1 MKDQSDVSSTFPTF
15 DDIRQQFPLLSQT
28 VHGHP
33 LIYLDNAATTQKPV
47 SVIESVDRYYRE
59 HNANVHRAAHFLS
72 ACTTHAFEASRETVR
87 LFINARFAEE
97 VIWTRGA
104 TEAINLVAN
113 SWGRSQL
120 QPGDEIILSRLE
132 HHANI
137 VPWQLLAEATGAT
150 IRVVELDENGSP
162 DRQQFRQ
169 LLSDKTR
176 LVAMAHI
183 SNAIG
188 TISPIRE
195 ITALAHNAG
204 ALVLVDGSQAVAHQT
219 VDVQDVGADFYVFS
233 GHKVYGPTGIGVL
246 YGRRELLESMPPWQG
261 GGEMIERVSF
271 SGTRFNSLPFKFE
284 AGTPNIAGAIGLG
297 KALEFLS
304 ALDFAAMQSH
314 ENRLRRLVEE
324 GLAQINGIRLI
335 GQAEHKA
342 PVVSFV
348 SSHHHNQDIGL
359 MLDQQGIAVR
369 TGHHCAMPLME
380 SLNLNGTVRASFAL
394 YNTSAEALALVE
406 ALEKLHHTPL
416 YDVPAGMASSMAGE
430 VKTSGENAR
439 PPEQQMTRTII
450 ELPKIYRQ
458 QAPDPVAIANR
469 LNGLSGWQE
478 RYRQIMLLGKELP
491 VLSHQWRSDE
501 ARLHGCE
508 SSVWLH
514 YHYDDETMGLY
525 FIADSDARVI
535 RGLIAIVLAVFSG
548 KTPEAIEGEDIET
561 WFRELDLFS
570 HLSPSRGN
578 GLRAIVKEI
587 QAIAHR
593 YR

>member
-1 MKDQSDVSSTFPTF
+1 MKGQTDTKPIFP
-15 DDIRQQFPLLSQT
+15 DLDHLRQQFPLLSRS

-33 LIYLDNAATTQKPV
+33 LVYLDNAATTQKPL
-47 SVIESVDRYYRE
+47 SVIESVDCYYRE
-59 HNANVHRAAHFLS
+59 QNANVHRAAHFLS
-72 ACTTHAFEASRETVR
+72 ACTTHAFEAARETAR
-87 LFINARFAEE
+87 HFLNARFAEE

-120 QPGDEIILSRLE
+120 KEGDEIVLSRLE

-137 VPWQLLAEATGAT
+137 VPWQLLAETTGA
-150 IRVVELDENGSP
+150 IIKVIELDGSGNL
-162 DRQQFRQ
+162 DLQQYQQ
-169 LLSDKTR
+169 LFSQKTR
-176 LVAMAHI
+176 LVAIAHI

-188 TISPIRE
+188 TISPVKAIIE
-195 ITALAHNAG
+195 LAHNAG
-204 ALVLVDGSQAVAHQT
+204 ALVLVDGSQAVAHQK
-219 VDVQDVGADFYVFS
+219 VDVQALDADFYVFS
-233 GHKVYGPTGIGVL
+233 GHKVYGPTGIGIL
-246 YGRRELLESMPPWQG
+246 YGRRELMESMPPWQG

-297 KALEFLS
+297 KALEFVS
-304 ALDFAAMQSH
+304 GIDSEAMNAH
-314 ENRLRRLVEE
+314 EDKLRKLVED
-324 GLAQINGIRLI
+324 GLTSINGIRLI

-348 SSHHHNQDIGL
+348 SSHQHNQDIGL

-380 SLNLNGTVRASFAL
+380 SLNLNGTVRASFAI
-394 YNTSAEALALVE
+394 YNSVDEVKAFVDAV
-406 ALEKLHHTPL
+406 EKLHHTPL
-416 YDVPAGMASSMAGE
+416 HDVIVDMKSEMKDRMACAPENTQSVNETLSGE
-430 VKTSGENAR
+430 VMDL
-439 PPEQQMTRTII
+439 PEIF
-450 ELPKIYRQ
+450 RQ
-458 QAPDPVAIANR
+458 TPDFTAIAER
-469 LNGLSGWQE
+469 LNDLSGWQE

-491 VLSHQWRSDE
+491 VLSGEWKSDE

-514 YHYDDETMGLY
+514 YHYDDETMRLY

-548 KTPEAIEGEDIET
+548 KTPEEVEGENIEQ
-561 WFRELDLFS
+561 WFRELDLFN

-578 GLRAIVKEI
+578 GLKAIVKEI

>member
-1 MKDQSDVSSTFPTF
+1 MKGQTDTKPIFP
-15 DDIRQQFPLLSQT
+15 DLDNIRQQFPLLSRS

-33 LIYLDNAATTQKPV
+33 LVYLDNAATTQKPL
-47 SVIESVDRYYRE
+47 SVIESVDCYYRE
-59 HNANVHRAAHFLS
+59 QNANVHRAAHFLS
-72 ACTTHAFEASRETVR
+72 ACTTHAFEVARETAR
-87 LFINARFAEE
+87 HFLNARFAEE

-120 QPGDEIILSRLE
+120 KEGDEIVLSRLE

-137 VPWQLLAEATGAT
+137 VPWQLLAETTGA
-150 IRVVELDENGSP
+150 IIKVIELDESGNL
-162 DRQQFRQ
+162 DLQQYQR
-169 LLSDKTR
+169 LLSQKTR
-176 LVAMAHI
+176 LVAIAHI

-188 TISPIRE
+188 TISPVKA
-195 ITALAHNAG
+195 ITELAHNAG
-204 ALVLVDGSQAVAHQT
+204 ALVLVDGSQAVAHQK
-219 VDVQDVGADFYVFS
+219 VDVQALDADFYVFS
-233 GHKVYGPTGIGVL
+233 GHKVYGPTGIGIL
-246 YGRRELLESMPPWQG
+246 YGRRELMESMPPWQG

-297 KALEFLS
+297 KALEFVS
-304 ALDFAAMQSH
+304 GIDSEAMNAH
-314 ENRLRRLVEE
+314 EDKLRKLVED
-324 GLAQINGIRLI
+324 GLTSINGIRLI

-380 SLNLNGTVRASFAL
+380 SLNLNGTVRASFAI
-394 YNTSAEALALVE
+394 YNTLDEASILVD
-406 ALEKLHHTPL
+406 AMEKLHHTPL
-416 YDVPAGMASSMAGE
+416 YDIPYDVNSGIESTLKSTQPDYEAQNRE
-430 VKTSGENAR
+430 VTAL
-439 PPEQQMTRTII
+439 PEVF
-450 ELPKIYRQ
+450 RQ
-458 QAPDPVAIANR
+458 QALDLAATAER
-469 LNGLSGWQE
+469 LNDLSGWQE

-491 VLSHQWRSDE
+491 VLSGEWKSDE
-501 ARLHGCE
+501 ARLQGCE

-514 YHYDDETMGLY
+514 YHYDDETMCLY

-548 KTPEAIEGEDIET
+548 KTPEAVEGENIEQ
-561 WFRELDLFS
+561 WFRELDLFN

-578 GLRAIVKEI
+578 GLKAIVKEI

>member
-1 MKDQSDVSSTFPTF
+1 MKGQTDTKPIFP
-15 DDIRQQFPLLSQT
+15 DLDNIRQQFPLLSRS

-33 LIYLDNAATTQKPV
+33 LVYLDNAATTQKPL

-59 HNANVHRAAHFLS
+59 QNANVHRAAHFLS
-72 ACTTHAFEASRETVR
+72 ACTTHAFEAARETAR
-87 LFINARFAEE
+87 HFINARFAEE

-120 QPGDEIILSRLE
+120 KAGDEIILSRLE

-137 VPWQLLAEATGAT
+137 VPWQLLTEATGAT
-150 IRVVELDENGSP
+150 IRVVELDDAGNL
-162 DRQQFRQ
+162 DIQQFQQ

-176 LVAMAHI
+176 LVAIAHT

-188 TISPIRE
+188 TITPVKE
-195 ITALAHNAG
+195 IIKLAHNAG
-204 ALVLVDGSQAVAHQT
+204 ALVLVDGSQAVAHQK
-219 VDVQDVGADFYVFS
+219 VDVQALGADFYVFS

-246 YGRRELLESMPPWQG
+246 FGRRELLENMPPWQG

-297 KALEFLS
+297 KALEFL
-304 ALDFAAMQSH
+304 AGIDFASMHAH
-314 ENRLRRLVEE
+314 ESQLRKLVEE
-324 GLAQINGIRLI
+324 GLSQINGIRLI
-335 GQAEHKA
+335 GQAGQKA

-348 SSHHHNQDIGL
+348 SSEHHNQDIGL

-380 SLNLNGTVRASFAL
+380 SLNLNGTVRASFAI
-394 YNTSAEALALVE
+394 YNTVDEARAFVDAME
-406 ALEKLHHTPL
+406 QLHHTPL
-416 YDVPAGMASSMAGE
+416 YDAH
-430 VKTSGENAR
+430 
-439 PPEQQMTRTII
+439 PEMKSDKGGGSDKVISESTN
-450 ELPKIYRQ
+450 LPEIFCQ
-458 QAPDPVAIANR
+458 QAPDLVAITER

-491 VLSHQWRSDE
+491 VLPEEGKSDE

-514 YHYDDETMGLY
+514 YHYDDETMRLY

-548 KTPEAIEGEDIET
+548 KTPEEIEREDIDV
-561 WFRELDLFS
+561 WFRELDLFN

-578 GLRAIVKEI
+578 GLKAIVREI

>member
-1 MKDQSDVSSTFPTF
+1 MKGQTDTKPIFP
-15 DDIRQQFPLLSQT
+15 DLDHLRQQFPLLSRS

-33 LIYLDNAATTQKPV
+33 LVYLDNAATTQKPL

-59 HNANVHRAAHFLS
+59 QNANVHRAAHFLS
-72 ACTTHAFEASRETVR
+72 ACTTHAFEAARETAR
-87 LFINARFAEE
+87 HFINARFAEE

-120 QPGDEIILSRLE
+120 KEGDEIVLSRLE

-137 VPWQLLAEATGAT
+137 VPWQLLAETTGA
-150 IRVVELDENGSP
+150 IIKVIELDESGNL
-162 DRQQFRQ
+162 DLQQYQR
-169 LLSDKTR
+169 LLSQKTR
-176 LVAMAHI
+176 LVAIAHI

-188 TISPIRE
+188 TISPVKAIIE
-195 ITALAHNAG
+195 LAHNAG
-204 ALVLVDGSQAVAHQT
+204 ALVLVDGSQAVAHQK
-219 VDVQDVGADFYVFS
+219 VDVQALDADFYVFS
-233 GHKVYGPTGIGVL
+233 GHKVYGPTGIGIL
-246 YGRRELLESMPPWQG
+246 YGRRELMESMPPWQG

-297 KALEFLS
+297 KAMEFVS
-304 ALDFAAMQSH
+304 GIDSEAMNAH
-314 ENRLRRLVEE
+314 EDKLRKLVED
-324 GLAQINGIRLI
+324 GLTSINDIRLI
-335 GQAEHKA
+335 GQAKHKA

-348 SSHHHNQDIGL
+348 SSHYHNQDIGL

-380 SLNLNGTVRASFAL
+380 SLNLNGTVRASFAI
-394 YNTSAEALALVE
+394 YNSVDEVKAFVD

-416 YDVPAGMASSMAGE
+416 HDVIVDMKSEMACAPENTQPVNETLSGE
-430 VKTSGENAR
+430 V
-439 PPEQQMTRTII
+439 M
-450 ELPKIYRQ
+450 ELPEIFR
-458 QAPDPVAIANR
+458 QAPNLTAIAER
-469 LNGLSGWQE
+469 LNNLSGWQE

-491 VLSHQWRSDE
+491 VLSGEWKSDE

-514 YHYDDETMGLY
+514 YHYDDETMRLY

-548 KTPEAIEGEDIET
+548 KTPEEVEGENIEQ
-561 WFRELDLFS
+561 WFRELDLFN

-578 GLRAIVKEI
+578 GLKAIVKEI

>member
-1 MKDQSDVSSTFPTF
+1 MKGQTDTKPIFP
-15 DDIRQQFPLLSQT
+15 DLDHLRQQFPLLSRS

-33 LIYLDNAATTQKPV
+33 LVYLDNAATTQKPL
-47 SVIESVDRYYRE
+47 SVIESVDCYYRE
-59 HNANVHRAAHFLS
+59 QNANVHRAAHFLS
-72 ACTTHAFEASRETVR
+72 ACTTHAFEAARETAR
-87 LFINARFAEE
+87 HFLNARFAEE

-120 QPGDEIILSRLE
+120 KEGDEIVLSRLE

-137 VPWQLLAEATGAT
+137 VPWQLLAETTGA
-150 IRVVELDENGSP
+150 IIKVIELDGSGNL
-162 DRQQFRQ
+162 DLQQYQQ
-169 LLSDKTR
+169 LFSQKTR
-176 LVAMAHI
+176 LVAIAHI

-188 TISPIRE
+188 TISPVKAIIE
-195 ITALAHNAG
+195 LAHNAG
-204 ALVLVDGSQAVAHQT
+204 ALVLVDGSQAVAHQK
-219 VDVQDVGADFYVFS
+219 VDVQALDADFYVFS
-233 GHKVYGPTGIGVL
+233 GHKVYGPTGIGIL
-246 YGRRELLESMPPWQG
+246 YGRRELMESMPPWQG

-297 KALEFLS
+297 KALEFVS
-304 ALDFAAMQSH
+304 GIDSEAMNAH
-314 ENRLRRLVEE
+314 EDKLRKLVED
-324 GLAQINGIRLI
+324 GLTSINGIRLI

-348 SSHHHNQDIGL
+348 SSHQHNQDIGL

-380 SLNLNGTVRASFAL
+380 SLNLNGTVRASFAI
-394 YNTSAEALALVE
+394 YNSVDEVKAFVD

-416 YDVPAGMASSMAGE
+416 HDVIVDMKSEMKDRMACAPENTQSVNETLSGE
-430 VKTSGENAR
+430 VMDL
-439 PPEQQMTRTII
+439 PEIF
-450 ELPKIYRQ
+450 RQ
-458 QAPDPVAIANR
+458 TPDFTAIAER
-469 LNGLSGWQE
+469 LNDLSGWQE

-491 VLSHQWRSDE
+491 VLSGEWKSDE

-514 YHYDDETMGLY
+514 YHYDDETMRLY

-548 KTPEAIEGEDIET
+548 KTPEEVEGENIEQ
-561 WFRELDLFS
+561 WFRELDLFN

-578 GLRAIVKEI
+578 GLKAIVKEI

>member
-1 MKDQSDVSSTFPTF
+1 MKVTMKGQANAVSTFP
-15 DDIRQQFPLLSQT
+15 DLDNIRQQFPLLSRT
-28 VHGHP
+28 VHGQS
-33 LIYLDNAATTQKPV
+33 LVYLDNAATTQKPV

-59 HNANVHRAAHFLS
+59 QNANVHRASHFLS
-72 ACTTHAFEASRETVR
+72 GCTTHAFEAARETTR
-87 LFINARFAEE
+87 HFLNARFAQEI
-97 VIWTRGA
+97 IWTRGA

-120 QPGDEIILSRLE
+120 TSGDEIILSRLE

-137 VPWQLLAEATGAT
+137 VPWQLLAEVTGAI
-150 IRVVELDENGSP
+150 IRVVELDEAGNL
-162 DRQQFRQ
+162 DRQHFQQ
-169 LLSDKTR
+169 LLSEKTR
-176 LVAMAHI
+176 LVAIAHT

-188 TISPIRE
+188 TILPVKELI
-195 ITALAHNAG
+195 ALAHRVG
-204 ALVLVDGSQAVAHQT
+204 ALVLVDGSQAVAHQK
-219 VDVQDVGADFYVFS
+219 VDVQALGADFYVFS

-246 YGRRELLESMPPWQG
+246 YGRRELLENMPPWQG

-271 SGTRFNSLPFKFE
+271 SGTRFNHLPFKFE
-284 AGTPNIAGAIGLG
+284 AGTPNIVGAIGLG
-297 KALEFLS
+297 KALEFL
-304 ALDFAAMQSH
+304 AGIDFAALHAH
-314 ENRLRRLVEE
+314 ECQLRTLVEE
-324 GLAQINGIRLI
+324 GLSRINGIRLI
-335 GQAEHKA
+335 GQAEQKA

-348 SSHHHNQDIGL
+348 SSELHNQDIGL

-369 TGHHCAMPLME
+369 TGHHCTMPLME

-394 YNTSAEALALVE
+394 YNTVDEANAFVV
-406 ALEKLHHTPL
+406 AMEKLHHSPV
-416 YDVPAGMASSMAGE
+416 YDAHPEMKNNRGGVSGNAQAMINE
-430 VKTSGENAR
+430 VNGL
-439 PPEQQMTRTII
+439 PEIFC
-450 ELPKIYRQ
+450 Q
-458 QAPDPVAIANR
+458 QAPELVAIANR

-491 VLSHQWRSDE
+491 VLSGEWRSDD

-514 YHYDDETMGLY
+514 YHYDDETMRLY

-548 KTPEAIEGEDIET
+548 RTPDEIAREDIDQ
-561 WFRELDLFS
+561 WFRELDLFN

-578 GLRAIVKEI
+578 GLKAIVREI

>member
-1 MKDQSDVSSTFPTF
+1 MKGQADTKPIFLDL
-15 DDIRQQFPLLSQT
+15 DNIRQQFPLLSRR
-28 VHGHP
+28 VHDHP
-33 LIYLDNAATTQKPV
+33 LIYLDNAATTQKPE

-59 HNANVHRAAHFLS
+59 QNANVHRAAHFLS
-72 ACTTHAFEASRETVR
+72 ACSTHAFEAARESAR
-87 LFINARFAEE
+87 HFINAPFAEE

-120 QPGDEIILSRLE
+120 QEGDEIVLSRLE

-137 VPWQLLAEATGAT
+137 VPWQLLAEATGAI
-150 IRVVELDENGSP
+150 IRVIDLDESGNL
-162 DRQQFRQ
+162 DLQQYQQ
-169 LLSDKTR
+169 LLSKKTR
-176 LVAMAHI
+176 LVAIAHI

-188 TISPIRE
+188 TILPVKDVIKR
-195 ITALAHNAG
+195 AHEAG
-204 ALVLVDGSQAVAHQT
+204 ALVLVDGSQAVAHQR
-219 VDVQDVGADFYVFS
+219 VDVQDLNADFYVFS

-271 SGTRFNSLPFKFE
+271 SGTSFNTLPFKFE

-297 KALEFLS
+297 KALEFVS
-304 ALDFAAMQSH
+304 GIDSNAMHSH
-314 ENRLRRLVEE
+314 EGQLRRLVEE
-324 GLAQINGIRLI
+324 GLTTINGIRLI
-335 GQAEHKA
+335 GQANHKA

-348 SSHHHNQDIGL
+348 SSHHHNQDMGL

-380 SLNLNGTVRASFAL
+380 SLNLNGTVRASFAI
-394 YNTSAEALALVE
+394 YNTVTEVSAFITAM
-406 ALEKLHHTPL
+406 EKLHHSTV
-416 YDVPAGMASSMAGE
+416 YSMDQSAESLKQYEHVAKDDAAVVGKALTQE
-430 VKTSGENAR
+430 TGSL
-439 PPEQQMTRTII
+439 PEIFRN
-450 ELPKIYRQ
+450 
-458 QAPDPVAIANR
+458 QAPDLEAITAR

-478 RYRQIMLLGKELP
+478 RYRQIMLLGKALP
-491 VLSHQWRSDE
+491 VLSGQWKSDE

-514 YHYDDETMGLY
+514 YHYDDETMQLY

-548 KTPEAIEGEDIET
+548 KTPEDIEGEDIEQ
-561 WFRELDLFS
+561 WFRDLDLFN

-578 GLRAIVKEI
+578 GLKAIVKEI

>member
-1 MKDQSDVSSTFPTF
+1 MKGQADTKPTLL
-15 DDIRQQFPLLSQT
+15 DLESIRQQFPLLSRA

-33 LIYLDNAATTQKPV
+33 LVYLDNAATTQKPV
-47 SVIESVDRYYRE
+47 TVIESVDRYYRE
-59 HNANVHRAAHFLS
+59 QNANVHRAAHFLS
-72 ACTTHAFEASRETVR
+72 ACTTHAFEAARETTR
-87 LFINARFAEE
+87 HFINARFAEE
-97 VIWTRGA
+97 IIWTRGA

-113 SWGRSQL
+113 SWGRRL
-120 QPGDEIILSRLE
+120 KADDEIILSRLE

-137 VPWQLLAEATGAT
+137 VPWQLLTEATGAT
-150 IRVVELDENGSP
+150 IRVVELDDAGNL
-162 DRQQFRQ
+162 DMQQFQQ

-176 LVAMAHI
+176 LVAIAHT

-188 TISPIRE
+188 TITPVKELIE
-195 ITALAHNAG
+195 FAHHAG
-204 ALVLVDGSQAVAHQT
+204 ALVLVDGSQAVAHQK
-219 VDVQDVGADFYVFS
+219 VDVQALGADFYVFS

-246 YGRRELLESMPPWQG
+246 YGRRELLENMPPWQG

-297 KALEFLS
+297 KALEFL
-304 ALDFAAMQSH
+304 AGIDFAAVNAH
-314 ENRLRRLVEE
+314 ESQLRELVEE
-324 GLAQINGIRLI
+324 GLIQINGIRLI
-335 GQAEHKA
+335 GLAEQKA
-342 PVVSFV
+342 PVVSFI
-348 SSHHHNQDIGL
+348 SNEHHNQDIGL
-359 MLDQQGIAVR
+359 ILDQQGIAVR

-394 YNTSAEALALVE
+394 YNTIDEARAFVD
-406 ALEKLHHTPL
+406 AMEKLHHSPL
-416 YDVPAGMASSMAGE
+416 YNAHPEANSDKGDE
-430 VKTSGENAR
+430 SGSPRAVITEATDL
-439 PPEQQMTRTII
+439 PEIF
-450 ELPKIYRQ
+450 RQ
-458 QAPDPVAIANR
+458 QAPDLVTIAER
-469 LNGLSGWQE
+469 LSGLSGWQE
-478 RYRQIMLLGKELP
+478 RYRQIMLMGKELP
-491 VLSHQWRSDE
+491 VLSGEWKSDD

-514 YHYDDETMGLY
+514 YHYDDETMRLY

-548 KTPEAIEGEDIET
+548 KTPEEIEGEDIED
-561 WFRELDLFS
+561 WFRELDLFN

-578 GLRAIVKEI
+578 GLKAIVREI

>member
-1 MKDQSDVSSTFPTF
+1 MKGQTDTKPIFP
-15 DDIRQQFPLLSQT
+15 DLDNIRQQFPLLARS

-33 LIYLDNAATTQKPV
+33 LVYLDNAATTQKPL

-59 HNANVHRAAHFLS
+59 QNANVHRAAHFLS
-72 ACTTHAFEASRETVR
+72 ACTTHAFEAARETAR
-87 LFINARFAEE
+87 HFINARFAEE

-120 QPGDEIILSRLE
+120 KEGDEIVLSRLE

-137 VPWQLLAEATGAT
+137 VPWQLLAETTGA
-150 IRVVELDENGSP
+150 IIKVIELDESGNL
-162 DRQQFRQ
+162 DLQQYQR
-169 LLSDKTR
+169 LLSQKTR
-176 LVAMAHI
+176 LVAITHI

-188 TISPIRE
+188 TISPVKAIIE
-195 ITALAHNAG
+195 LAHNAG
-204 ALVLVDGSQAVAHQT
+204 ALVLVDGSQAVAHQE
-219 VDVQDVGADFYVFS
+219 VDVQALDADFYVFS
-233 GHKVYGPTGIGVL
+233 GHKVYGPTGIGIL
-246 YGRRELLESMPPWQG
+246 YGRRELMESMPPWQG

-297 KALEFLS
+297 KALEFL
-304 ALDFAAMQSH
+304 AGIDFAAVNAH
-314 ENRLRRLVEE
+314 ESQLRSLVEE
-324 GLAQINGIRLI
+324 GLTQINGIRLI
-335 GQAEHKA
+335 GLAEQKA

-348 SSHHHNQDIGL
+348 SSEHHNQDIGL

-380 SLNLNGTVRASFAL
+380 SLKLNGTVRASFAL
-394 YNTSAEALALVE
+394 YNTIDEARAFVD
-406 ALEKLHHTPL
+406 AMEKLHHSPL
-416 YDVPAGMASSMAGE
+416 YNAHPEANSDKGDE
-430 VKTSGENAR
+430 SGNTRAVITEATDL
-439 PPEQQMTRTII
+439 PEIFRH
-450 ELPKIYRQ
+450 
-458 QAPDPVAIANR
+458 QAPGLVTITAR

-478 RYRQIMLLGKELP
+478 RYRQIMLMGKELP
-491 VLSHQWRSDE
+491 VLSGEWKGDD

-514 YHYDDETMGLY
+514 YHYDDETMRLY

-548 KTPEAIEGEDIET
+548 KTPEEIEREDIED
-561 WFRELDLFS
+561 WFRELDLFN

-578 GLRAIVKEI
+578 GLKAIVREI

-593 YR
+593 YW

>member
-1 MKDQSDVSSTFPTF
+1 MKGQTDTKPIFP
-15 DDIRQQFPLLSQT
+15 DLDHLRQQFPLLSRS

-33 LIYLDNAATTQKPV
+33 LVYLDNAATTQKPL
-47 SVIESVDRYYRE
+47 SVIESVDCYYRE
-59 HNANVHRAAHFLS
+59 QNANVHRAAHFLS
-72 ACTTHAFEASRETVR
+72 ACTTHAFEAARETAR
-87 LFINARFAEE
+87 HFLNARFAEE

-120 QPGDEIILSRLE
+120 KEGDEIVLSRLE

-137 VPWQLLAEATGAT
+137 VPWQLLAETTGA
-150 IRVVELDENGSP
+150 IIKVIELDGSGNL
-162 DRQQFRQ
+162 DLQQYQQ
-169 LLSDKTR
+169 LFSQKTR
-176 LVAMAHI
+176 LVAIAHI

-188 TISPIRE
+188 TISPVKAIIE
-195 ITALAHNAG
+195 LAHNAG
-204 ALVLVDGSQAVAHQT
+204 ALVLVDGSQAVAHQK
-219 VDVQDVGADFYVFS
+219 VDVQALDADFYVFS
-233 GHKVYGPTGIGVL
+233 GHKVYGPTGIGIL
-246 YGRRELLESMPPWQG
+246 YGRRELMESMPPWQG

-297 KALEFLS
+297 KALEFVS
-304 ALDFAAMQSH
+304 GIDSEAMNAH
-314 ENRLRRLVEE
+314 EDKLRKLVED
-324 GLAQINGIRLI
+324 GLTSINGIRLI

-380 SLNLNGTVRASFAL
+380 SLNLNGTVRASFAI
-394 YNTSAEALALVE
+394 YNSVDEVKAFVDAV
-406 ALEKLHHTPL
+406 EKLHHTPL
-416 YDVPAGMASSMAGE
+416 HDVIVDMKSEMKDGMACAPENTQSVNETLSGE
-430 VKTSGENAR
+430 VMDL
-439 PPEQQMTRTII
+439 PEIF
-450 ELPKIYRQ
+450 RQ
-458 QAPDPVAIANR
+458 TPDFTAIAER
-469 LNGLSGWQE
+469 LNDLSGWQE

-491 VLSHQWRSDE
+491 VLSGEWKSDE

-514 YHYDDETMGLY
+514 YHYDDETMRLY

-535 RGLIAIVLAVFSG
+535 RGLIAVVLAVFSG
-548 KTPEAIEGEDIET
+548 KTPEEVEGENIEQ
-561 WFRELDLFS
+561 WFRELDLFN

-578 GLRAIVKEI
+578 GLKAIVKEI

>member
-1 MKDQSDVSSTFPTF
+1 MIMKGQTDTKPIFP
-15 DDIRQQFPLLSQT
+15 DLDHLRQQFPLLSRS

-33 LIYLDNAATTQKPV
+33 LVYLDNAATTQKPL

-59 HNANVHRAAHFLS
+59 QNANVHRAAHFLS
-72 ACTTHAFEASRETVR
+72 ACTTHAFEAARETAR
-87 LFINARFAEE
+87 HFINARFAEE

-120 QPGDEIILSRLE
+120 KEGDEIVLSRLE

-137 VPWQLLAEATGAT
+137 VPWQLLAETTGA
-150 IRVVELDENGSP
+150 IIKVIELDESGNL
-162 DRQQFRQ
+162 DLQQYQR
-169 LLSDKTR
+169 LLSQKTR
-176 LVAMAHI
+176 LVAIAHI

-188 TISPIRE
+188 TISPVKAIIE
-195 ITALAHNAG
+195 LAHNAG
-204 ALVLVDGSQAVAHQT
+204 ALVLVDGSQAVAHQK
-219 VDVQDVGADFYVFS
+219 VDVQALDADFYVFS
-233 GHKVYGPTGIGVL
+233 GHKVYGPTGIGIL
-246 YGRRELLESMPPWQG
+246 YGRRELMESMPPWQG

-297 KALEFLS
+297 KAMEFVS
-304 ALDFAAMQSH
+304 GIDSEAMNAH
-314 ENRLRRLVEE
+314 EDKLRKLVED
-324 GLAQINGIRLI
+324 GLTSINDIRLI
-335 GQAEHKA
+335 GQAKHKA

-348 SSHHHNQDIGL
+348 SSHYHNQDIGL

-380 SLNLNGTVRASFAL
+380 SLNLNGTVRASFAI
-394 YNTSAEALALVE
+394 YNSVDEVKAFVD

-416 YDVPAGMASSMAGE
+416 HDVIVDMKSEMACAPENTQPVNETLSGE
-430 VKTSGENAR
+430 V
-439 PPEQQMTRTII
+439 M
-450 ELPKIYRQ
+450 ELPEIFR
-458 QAPDPVAIANR
+458 QAPNLTAIAER
-469 LNGLSGWQE
+469 LNNLSGWQE

-491 VLSHQWRSDE
+491 VLSGEWKSDE

-514 YHYDDETMGLY
+514 YHYDDETMRLY

-548 KTPEAIEGEDIET
+548 KTPEEVEGENIEQ
-561 WFRELDLFS
+561 WFRELDLFN

-578 GLRAIVKEI
+578 GLKAIVKEI